1 MLSFA
6 VRHVL
11 VSDGGKCGLVF
22 LRAKENIRGGGW
34 LFRTG
39 RS

>member
-6 VRHVL
+6 VKHVL
-11 VSDGGKCGLVF
+11 VPRERKFGLVF
-22 LRAKENIRGGGW
+22 LRAKENIW
-34 LFRTG
+34 G